1 MQDVQNSVD
10 VSYEA
15 LSLEEWKQAIE
26 DLAEEHGAYQPLDD
40 THLAAFVEAGKTLL
54 VTFENIDSIRETPG
68 NARPLG
74 HELVLKAGWSHL
86 AILSDSESWFRN
98 PRIYG
103 YFDRLIDDGFFEDFD
118 RVVFYGAGACGY
130 AAAAFSV
137 AAPGATVLAV
147 QPHATMDP
155 RMTEWDPRYPQ
166 ARRLN
171 FTDRFGYAPDMLDAA
186 DRGFVLYDPYED
198 VDAMHAALFERN
210 NVTRLRLPFQGDN
223 LEKSLWDMGLLLQL
237 IEHAGEDTLNSVSFA
252 QAYRTRR
259 NNVAYL
265 RRLLAHL
272 DARDRRYLS
281 YVLCR
286 YVISDRKAPHFQRRL
301 RTLRT
306 QAVQGAFRAPPA
318 RQAAAAD

>member
-54 VTFENIDSIRETPG
+54 VTFENIDRIRETPG
-68 NARPLG
+68 KARPLG
-74 HELVLKAGWSHL
+74 HEMVIKSGWSHL
-86 AILSDSESWFRN
+86 AILSESESWFRDA
-98 PRIYG
+98 RIYG

-130 AAAAFSV
+130 AAAAYSV

-155 RMTEWDPRYPQ
+155 RMTEWDPRFPQ

-186 DRGFVLYDPYED
+186 DSGFVLYDPRQD
-198 VDAMHAALFERN
+198 LDAMHAALFERS
-210 NVTRLRLPFQGDN
+210 NVTRLRLPFLGEN
-223 LEKSLWDMGLLLQL
+223 LEKSLLEMDLLLQL
-237 IEHAGEDTLNSVSFA
+237 IEDAGEDTLDMVSFS
-252 QAYRTRR
+252 QAYRARR
-259 NNVAYL
+259 ENADYLRNLLAYL
-265 RRLLAHL
+265 
-272 DARDRRYLS
+272 DAGDRRYLS
-281 YVLCR
+281 FVLCR
-286 YVISDRKAPHFQRRL
+286 FVLSDRKAPIFRRRL

-306 QAVQGAFRAPPA
+306 QAAEGAFRAPPA
-318 RQAAAAD
+318 VQATASD